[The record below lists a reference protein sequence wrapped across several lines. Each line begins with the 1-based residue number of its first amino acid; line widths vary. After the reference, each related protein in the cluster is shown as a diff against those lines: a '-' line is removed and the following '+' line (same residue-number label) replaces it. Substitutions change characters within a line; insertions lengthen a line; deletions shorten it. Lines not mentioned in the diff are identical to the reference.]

1 MKVEAYLKMRLR
13 YARRALGGNV
23 KAGVW
28 LALLVGCGSGE
39 EAAESMAAPVPG
51 QLSEKNATP
60 NVLFIVWDTVRA
72 DHLSLYGY
80 SKPTS
85 PRLEAFASKAVVY
98 ERATSPGM
106 WTLPAHASMFTG
118 LPGTS
123 HGANA
128 KHRWLDH
135 HHDTLA
141 ELLGRAG
148 YDTFGMSTN
157 LIASP
162 MSNLAQGFDV
172 FETTYP
178 RGPKGRAGKY
188 SRAAKQ
194 ATMSKILAEDA
205 STEMSPKFAGNSGDK
220 WTKAV
225 YKDAGP
231 VLHTALGEFL
241 GNREGDRPW
250 FAYLNM
256 MEAHSPRVPSL
267 ASRKKVM
274 DAERLAL
281 GLATDASL
289 FASNAYII
297 GKNSYTDEEMAAIN
311 GVYDASLIDVD
322 EATGAMLDDLEGRG
336 LLDNTLVIIVSDHG
350 ESLGEHQLLEHRWSM
365 YDGLL
370 HVPLVVRYPG
380 QSEGERVPERVSTI
394 DLFATVLDV
403 TGTDIPDNPAVR
415 STSLRGRV
423 FDDLVFSEMRDP
435 FASMMKN
442 VHQAWPEHDLTPWLQ
457 TYDVAYQGDYKLLR
471 ACDGTAKVFDIGA
484 DPLEG
489 RPLEDAERAQALS
502 SAFDAWHGGL
512 TPYDPARRGPREGAR
527 QQVDE
532 DRAMLVALGYTQ
544 DEGEIDAHPCAMKP
558 RVPSGAAEG
567 ASGAEPTD
575 DVEEQVRPTEPG
587 GE

>member
-1 MKVEAYLKMRLR
+1 MKVEAYLKMRLG

-28 LALLVGCGSGE
+28 LALLVGCGGSE
-39 EAAESMAAPVPG
+39 EVTETLPDPAAEEPAA
-51 QLSEKNATP
+51 SKAAP

-80 SKPTS
+80 PKSTS
-85 PRLEAFASKAVVY
+85 PRLEAFASGAVVY

-141 ELLGRAG
+141 ELLGQAG
-148 YDTFGMSTN
+148 YDTFGISTN

-178 RGPKGRAGKY
+178 RGTKGRVGKY

-194 ATMSKILAEDA
+194 ATMSKILADDA
-205 STEMSPKFAGNSGDK
+205 STEMSPKFGGNGGDK
-220 WTKAV
+220 WAKAV

-231 VLHTALGEFL
+231 VLHQALGDFL
-241 GNREGDRPW
+241 GAREGDRPW

-256 MEAHSPRVPSL
+256 MEAHTPRVPSL
-267 ASRKKVM
+267 AARKKVM
-274 DAERLAL
+274 DADRLAL

-289 FASNAYII
+289 FASNAYIV
-297 GKNSYTDEEMAAIN
+297 GKNTYTNEELAAIN
-311 GVYDASLIDVD
+311 GIYDAALIDVD
-322 EATGAMLDDLEGRG
+322 EATGAMLDDLGDRG

-380 QSEGERVPERVSTI
+380 QSTGERVEERVSTI

-403 TGTDIPDNPAVR
+403 TGTEIPANPAIR
-415 STSLRGRV
+415 SKTLRGRV
-423 FDDLVFSEMRDP
+423 FDDVVFSEMRDP

-442 VHQAWPEHDLTPWLQ
+442 VHQAWPDHDLTPWLQ
-457 TYDVAYQGDYKLLR
+457 TYDVAYKGEHKLLR
-471 ACDGTAKVFDIGA
+471 TCDGTARVFDIGA
-484 DPLEG
+484 DPLENH
-489 RPLEDAERAQALS
+489 PLEDVERAEALGK
-502 SAFDAWHGGL
+502 AFDDWHGAL
-512 TPYDPARRGPREGAR
+512 APYDPARRGPREGAR

-558 RVPSGAAEG
+558 RVPSGASQGVTGEKTQVDA
-567 ASGAEPTD
+567 
-575 DVEEQVRPTEPG
+575 VEQARSSEPG